1 MLAARSAPCL
11 AYVPRVACSP
21 HAPPPAWQTCHA
33 WHARRT
39 LRPLPGLRATRGMLA
54 ARSAPCLAYVP
65 RVACSPHAPPPA
77 WQTCHAWHACRTLR
91 PLPGKQATV
100 HGMSVTQCFNLGLF
114 KFRQLI
120 SEELEFLVVTHNHLI
135 QSMENSLKLMR
146 AGGMLMTKHISLPL
160 QPYHVRFGTAP
171 PPPPP
176 QSGACATRGNHFA
189 RPLARR
195 TCHTWHARRTLRPL
209 PGSCATRGITPH
221 SPRPALPLP

>member
-1 MLAARSAPCL
+1 
-11 AYVPRVACSP
+11 
-21 HAPPPAWQTCHA
+21 
-33 WHARRT
+33 
-39 LRPLPGLRATRGMLA
+39 MLA

-171 PPPPP
+171 PI
-176 QSGACATRGNHFA
+176 
-189 RPLARR
+189 RR
-195 TCHTWHARRTLRPL
+195 MCHTWQPLCPPPGQTHVPHVACSPHAPPPSWIMCHAWHHTALTASCLTLTLILTLTLTFPPRV
-209 PGSCATRGITPH
+209 ATRF
-221 SPRPALPLP
+221 ALPRFC